1 LKHHDPGVE
10 PVGDKN
16 ASLLVGPGPGRQ
28 ADCAPDI
35 KSLRSQLEFS
45 MNTLE
50 IAAGILA
57 LARYH
62 GSLPAAA
69 FFQNAENLSETQM
82 TTTTSIGE
90 PWMWAAFSAFV
101 LVMLALD
108 LFIFGGRKAHKVSIR
123 EAASWSLVWVS
134 LALLFNAGLWW
145 YLNGAAG
152 PEIAN
157 RKALEFLTG
166 YLIEKSLSVDNV
178 FIFLLIFSS
187 FHIAAEYQRRV
198 LIYGVLGAIV
208 MRAVMILAGA
218 WIVREFN
225 WVLYIFGFFLVV
237 TGMRMLV
244 MAEKK
249 PDLEKNPVLKFA
261 RQHLRISDGDH
272 GEKFSVMKDGVRHF
286 TPLFLVLI
294 LIEVTDLVFAVDSI
308 PAIFAITTDPFI
320 VFTSNIFAIMG
331 LRALYFL
338 LADVADRFHLLKY
351 GLAMVLTFIGAKM
364 LIAPWYHVPVV
375 VSLAIVAVLIGAS
388 VVASLI
394 ATRRPT

>member
-1 LKHHDPGVE
+1 MNGIE
-10 PVGDKN
+10 SF
-16 ASLLVGPGPGRQ
+16 ATGP
-28 ADCAPDI
+28 
-35 KSLRSQLEFS
+35 
-45 MNTLE
+45 
-50 IAAGILA
+50 
-57 LARYH
+57 
-62 GSLPAAA
+62 
-69 FFQNAENLSETQM
+69 
-82 TTTTSIGE
+82 
-90 PWMWAAFSAFV
+90 MWAAFIAFV

-108 LFIFGGRKAHKVSIR
+108 LFVFGGNKAHKVSVK
-123 EAASWSLVWVS
+123 EAATWSLVWIS

-145 YLNGAAG
+145 YLNDTAG
-152 PEIAN
+152 PEIAD
-157 RKALEFLTG
+157 RKALEFITG

-187 FHIAAEYQRRV
+187 FHVAAEYQRRV

-208 MRAVMILAGA
+208 LRAIMILAGA
-218 WIVREFN
+218 WLVREFN
-225 WVLYIFGFFLVV
+225 WVLYIFGVFLVI

-249 PDLEKNPVLKFA
+249 PDLEKNPVLRFA
-261 RQHLRISDGDH
+261 RRHLRISDGYDC
-272 GEKFSVMKDGVRHF
+272 EKFTVTKDGVRYF

-294 LIEVTDLVFAVDSI
+294 LIEASDLAFAVDSI

-375 VSLAIVAVLIGAS
+375 ASLIIVAVLIGAS
-388 VVASLI
+388 VIASLV
-394 ATRRPT
+394 ATRNKLGA

>member
-1 LKHHDPGVE
+1 
-10 PVGDKN
+10 
-16 ASLLVGPGPGRQ
+16 
-28 ADCAPDI
+28 
-35 KSLRSQLEFS
+35 
-45 MNTLE
+45 MN
-50 IAAGILA
+50 
-57 LARYH
+57 
-62 GSLPAAA
+62 
-69 FFQNAENLSETQM
+69 
-82 TTTTSIGE
+82 TTTSIGE
-90 PWMWAAFSAFV
+90 PWMWTAFIAFV

-108 LFIFGGRKAHKVSIR
+108 LFVFGGRKAHKVSIR
-123 EAASWSLVWVS
+123 EAAAWSLVWFS

-145 YLNGAAG
+145 YLSGTAG

-218 WIVREFN
+218 WIVREFS
-225 WVLYIFGFFLVV
+225 WVLYIFGFFLVL

-249 PDLEKNPVLKFA
+249 PDLKNNPVLKLA
-261 RQHLRISDGDH
+261 RRYLRISDGDH
-272 GEKFSVMKDGVRHF
+272 GEKFSVMKDGVRYF

-294 LIEVTDLVFAVDSI
+294 LIEVSDLVFAVDSI

-364 LIAPWYHVPVV
+364 LIAPWYHVPVAA
-375 VSLAIVAVLIGAS
+375 SLAIVAVLIGTS

-394 ATRRPT
+394 ATRSDAS